1 MIDWG
6 EHHREW
12 LESKIGAT
20 LGPDAVFIANTK
32 PYGVVGFERWT
43 GDDVEVHVAG
53 ERGFLTRR
61 FLRCLAGYAFGQLE
75 CARVTGRVPD
85 FRPES
90 FDVGK
95 RLGFTHEGTLRRAH
109 KGHDFHILG
118 MLRQECRWLPTTK
131 DTA

>member
-12 LESKIGAT
+12 LERTIGAT
-20 LGPDAVFIANTK
+20 LEPTAQFLANSE
-32 PYGVVGFERWT
+32 PYGVVGFERYT

-61 FLRCLAGYAFGQLE
+61 FLRALAHYAFNDLG

-85 FRPES
+85 FRPAS
-90 FDVGK
+90 LDVGL
-95 RLGFTHEGTLRRAH
+95 RLGFRHEGTLRRAH
-109 KGHDFHILG
+109 KGADFHILG
-118 MLRQECRWLPTTK
+118 MLREECRWLPQ
-131 DTA
+131 DRP